1 MEKNL
6 KLIIGILAAAAVILC
21 GVLFYV
27 WHDRNAIIGQLTI
40 EKGDLTEEVT
50 QLKTDYATLSSSN
63 DTLNQQLMV
72 ERSKVD
78 QLVEK
83 IKQTESGN
91 KLQLLR
97 YEREIGTLRNIMRS
111 YIKQIDSL
119 NTLNM
124 NLRTET
130 AAAKQEAKEANEKYN
145 DIKVTTD
152 EYAKQVE
159 KGSVLRGRGVTMIG
173 ITSNGKE
180 TERSGRTSRLKTCLS
195 LVENSI
201 AKKGPRTVYIR
212 IKGPD
217 GILMTSN
224 QQNVFIT
231 SGEQMLYSASRE
243 VDYEGDEVEICIYFA
258 DGGFTKGTYTVDAY
272 TAEGKLGSAQTFLR

>member
-1 MEKNL
+1 
-6 KLIIGILAAAAVILC
+6 
-21 GVLFYV
+21 
-27 WHDRNAIIGQLTI
+27 
-40 EKGDLTEEVT
+40 
-50 QLKTDYATLSSSN
+50 
-63 DTLNQQLMV
+63 
-72 ERSKVD
+72 
-78 QLVEK
+78 
-83 IKQTESGN
+83 
-91 KLQLLR
+91 
-97 YEREIGTLRNIMRS
+97 MRS

-130 AAAKQEAKEANEKYN
+130 AAAKQEAKEANDKYN

-180 TERSGRTSRLKTCLS
+180 TDRSGKISRLKSCLS

-217 GILMTSN
+217 GILMTNN
-224 QQNVFIT
+224 QQNVFIVA
-231 SGEQMLYSASRE
+231 GEQMLYSASS
-243 VDYEGDEVEICIYFA
+243 EVEICIYFA
-258 DGGFTKGTYTVDAY
+258 EGGFTKGTYTVDAY

>member
-27 WHDRNAIIGQLTI
+27 WHDRNAIIGQLTV

-78 QLVEK
+78 QLIEK
-83 IKQTESGN
+83 IKKTESGN

-97 YEREIGTLRNIMRS
+97 YEKEIGTLRTIMRS

-130 AAAKQEAKEANEKYN
+130 AAAKQEAKEANDKYN

-180 TERSGRTSRLKTCLS
+180 TDRSGKISRLKTCLS

-217 GILMTSN
+217 GILMTNN
-224 QQNVFIT
+224 QQNVFIVA
-231 SGEQMLYSASRE
+231 GEQMLYSASRE

-258 DGGFTKGTYTVDAY
+258 EGGFTKGTYTVDAY